1 MVNLK
6 MTGKMKKIITLIAAM
21 AAFVACSKVDVTAPD
36 AGIAQNRE
44 IKFNINVGGFDGPET
59 KAVKTGWESGDK
71 INIWFNSNDYKTP
84 DLVMTYDGSA
94 WSYGELADT
103 FEPETGQKFVAI
115 YEGFNDLSKYDYR
128 DGFYASPFTY
138 VGYNF
143 PMIVA
148 SKGTY
153 EYSDDTIT
161 ADLSTGWSFGTRLQV
176 YVSGLDKNTEYVL
189 SCPSLRPLKN
199 FGPTASGLFAFGKG
213 TAGDVVTGV
222 PYGDGV
228 AFYFLDNYDKSG
240 MAADYK
246 FTLTQYSAAG
256 SVVSEGSYTAN
267 GKTLTI
273 DSKKCQS
280 IKISASKFPSIL
292 PGKFSIGNGKQIQ
305 FSKGN
310 LVATVDA
317 SGAPTAW
324 KFAANQYD
332 YLGKGGAN
340 KTIGTAAGDVD
351 LFGWSTATTTYGIS
365 TSTSSS
371 DYSGDFVDWGKNI
384 GDGSTWRTLS
394 TDEWQYLFVTR
405 TNASSLYKYGVTVC
419 GKANCLIIAPDGFT
433 GSIASSYD
441 ASTWPAAEASGLVCL
456 PAAGYRSGSSV
467 YYVDAYGYYWS
478 SSANGS
484 DYAYFVTFFSS
495 SVSPD
500 YNAYRFYGHSVR
512 LVTDVEGSAPE
523 EPVIDPLAGKFSVG
537 ASKQVQFSRG
547 NLQATYDGSKYTW
560 GFAEHQYDYVG
571 NKAGNTTIDSQT
583 SGAVVDLFGWST
595 AATNFGINTSTSSSD
610 YSGGFVDW
618 GKNIGDGSTWRTLSK
633 DEWTYLFNKHSYKWV
648 TVNGVSGYVIAS
660 DGFTGTLADSYA
672 DDAALAADNLV
683 FLPAAGYR
691 NGSSVYYVDAYGY
704 YWSSSANG
712 SNYAYFVTFFS
723 SSVSPDYNAYRFY
736 GYSVRLVTDVK

>member
-103 FEPETGQKFVAI
+103 FEPETGQNFVAI

-148 SKGTY
+148 SEGTY

-161 ADLSTGWSFGTRLQV
+161 ADLSKGWSFGTMLQV

-189 SCPSLRPLKN
+189 SCPSLRPLKS
-199 FGPTASGLFAFGKG
+199 FGLVGGVFAFGRG

-228 AFYFLDNYDKSG
+228 AFYFYDNYDKNG
-240 MAADYK
+240 TAADYK
-246 FTLTQYSAAG
+246 FRLTQYSATG
-256 SVVSEGSYTAN
+256 SVGFECSYTAN

-280 IKISASKFPSIL
+280 IKISASKFAGIL
-292 PGKFSIGNGKQIQ
+292 PGKFSIDNGKQIQ

-332 YLGKGGAN
+332 YLGEGGAN

-351 LFGWSTATTTYGIS
+351 LFGWSTEATKYGIS
-365 TSTSSS
+365 TSWYYD
-371 DYSGDFVDWGKNI
+371 DYLGEFRDWGQNI
-384 GDGSTWRTLS
+384 GDIGDGNTWRTLS
-394 TDEWQYLFVTR
+394 TDEWRYLFKTR
-405 TNASSLYKYGVTVC
+405 TNASKLYKYGVTVC
-419 GKANCLIIAPDGFT
+419 GKTNCLIIAPDGYT
-433 GSIASSYD
+433 GIIAASYD
-441 ASTWPAAEASGLVCL
+441 ASTWPVAEAAGLVCL
-456 PAAGYRSGSSV
+456 PAAGRRYGSSV
-467 YYVDAYGYYWS
+467 SNVGGLGYYWS
-478 SSANGS
+478 SSALGIGRAFELHFASNLVNPECYH
-484 DYAYFVTFFSS
+484 DC
-495 SVSPD
+495 
-500 YNAYRFYGHSVR
+500 FYGNSVR
-512 LVTDVEGSAPE
+512 L
-523 EPVIDPLAGKFSVG
+523 I
-537 ASKQVQFSRG
+537 
-547 NLQATYDGSKYTW
+547 
-560 GFAEHQYDYVG
+560 
-571 NKAGNTTIDSQT
+571 
-583 SGAVVDLFGWST
+583 
-595 AATNFGINTSTSSSD
+595 
-610 YSGGFVDW
+610 
-618 GKNIGDGSTWRTLSK
+618 
-633 DEWTYLFNKHSYKWV
+633 
-648 TVNGVSGYVIAS
+648 
-660 DGFTGTLADSYA
+660 
-672 DDAALAADNLV
+672 
-683 FLPAAGYR
+683 
-691 NGSSVYYVDAYGY
+691 
-704 YWSSSANG
+704 
-712 SNYAYFVTFFS
+712 
-723 SSVSPDYNAYRFY
+723 
-736 GYSVRLVTDVK
+736 TDVK